1 MSIILP
7 ICYFAV
13 PFLILLPRGN
23 KRNPLTIGFVAVWVL
38 FFEMFHLYWEIMP
51 EGLKTGVHDRPSA
64 GVSVHWMDVA
74 AIGAFI
80 GVMLSCLLYGFRND
94 ALIPLRDPRLAE
106 SIHHEVDEF
115 GDTKKVF

>member
-1 MSIILP
+1 MSVLLP

-23 KRNPLTIGFVAVWVL
+23 KRNPKVIGFVAAWIL

-51 EGLKTGVHDRPSA
+51 EGLKATVHDRPSA
-64 GVSVHWMDVA
+64 GVSVHWMDIASIVMF
-74 AIGAFI
+74 G
-80 GVMLSCLLYGFRND
+80 GVMIACVLQGFRNH
-94 ALIPLRDPRLAE
+94 ALIPIRDVRLAE

-115 GDTKKVF
+115 GDPK